1 MAAIGNNAKEQNVW
15 QKLIEEDYIQD
26 ENIFKSLKQSQIN
39 DETGF
44 SFLNKRILNKN

>member
-1 MAAIGNNAKEQNVW
+1 M

-26 ENIFKSLKQSQIN
+26 ENIFKSLKESQIKHKCN
-39 DETGF
+39 ETGF